1 MDRTGKVEA
10 VVIGVGGFLG
20 IGEKSVAVPFN
31 EIKFADQPGGG
42 RVGTVASPTA
52 PANPNAPANTNTNI
66 PGGTTTTRA
75 DASTTARRYPD
86 HAMISLTK
94 DQLNAA
100 RSFAYAGAAGARTA
114 APAGPVPADTA
125 RPTDRTTRSASD
137 VQAMQNLKVSLAQ
150 AIDTAE
156 KQGQGKAVDA
166 AFEREGNAGHYE
178 IKVLSANG
186 DKLVEYYLDGNS
198 GQVTRTE
205 N

>member
-1 MDRTGKVEA
+1 
-10 VVIGVGGFLG
+10 
-20 IGEKSVAVPFN
+20 
-31 EIKFADQPGGG
+31 
-42 RVGTVASPTA
+42 
-52 PANPNAPANTNTNI
+52 
-66 PGGTTTTRA
+66 
-75 DASTTARRYPD
+75 
-86 HAMISLTK
+86 MISLTK

-100 RSFAYAGAAGARTA
+100 PSFAYAGAAGTTTAARTDNTGARTA

-178 IKVLSANG
+178 IKELSANG